1 MNIQEYL
8 IDQGGKDWGELL
20 SGWLGVLPASFTV
33 WLVNR
38 FGDVFAVFEDGSVHM
53 LDVGTGV
60 IQRLADSRDD
70 FATRI
75 DAGDN
80 ANHWLMIPLVDQCV
94 AAGLT
99 LSPDQCYG
107 YKIPPIEV
115 GQCGGKSAVENVS
128 PANMSVHYSL
138 LADIWRQTKDLP
150 DGTRIK
156 AVVIDRP

>member
-1 MNIQEYL
+1 MNIHDYL
-8 IDQGGKDWGELL
+8 IEKSGKDWSELL

-60 IQRLADSRDD
+60 MQRLADSRDD
-70 FATRI
+70 FAALI

-80 ANHWLMIPLVDQCV
+80 ANNWLMIPLVEQCV

-99 LSPDQCYG
+99 LSGGQCYG
-107 YKIPPIEV
+107 YKIPPIL
-115 GQCGGKSAVENVS
+115 GGKYAVENVS
-128 PANMSVHYSL
+128 PTNLSVHYSL
-138 LADIWRQTKDLP
+138 LADIFRQTKDMP

>member
-1 MNIQEYL
+1 MKIHDYL
-8 IDQGGKDWGELL
+8 IEQGGKDWSELL

-38 FGDVFAVFEDGSVHM
+38 VGGVFAVFEDGSVHM

-60 IQRLADSRDD
+60 VQRLADNRDD

-75 DAGDN
+75 DADNN
-80 ANHWLMIPLVDQCV
+80 ANNWLMIPLVDQCV

-99 LSPDQCYG
+99 LSEDQCYG
-107 YKIPPIEV
+107 YKVPPIL
-115 GQCGGKSAVENVS
+115 GGKYEVENVS
-128 PANMSVHYSL
+128 PINLSVHYSL
-138 LADIWRQTKDLP
+138 LADIFRQTKGLP

-156 AVVIDRP
+156 AVVIDRS